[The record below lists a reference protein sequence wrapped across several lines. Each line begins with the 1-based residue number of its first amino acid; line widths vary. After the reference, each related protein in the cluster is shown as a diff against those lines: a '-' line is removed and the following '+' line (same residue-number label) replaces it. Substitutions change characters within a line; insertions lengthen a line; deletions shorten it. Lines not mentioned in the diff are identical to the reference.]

1 MPITLFKRFAIILF
15 ITLLI
20 FGVSFSRIITTSLE
34 NNMVSRS
41 RQIAAHFIA
50 QNVKHGF
57 MPEELSAP
65 KYGTDYVRFAAKV
78 KALTIGNDVER
89 IKVWNSKMRVIWSDR
104 QELVGLE
111 FPDNEDLKRAM
122 GGETVSKVKI
132 PDKTENIF
140 EKGFGRILEIYIP
153 IIRNGSVDAVFEAY
167 LNLDI
172 LYEDINAQKRKIWLW
187 TVVGLTAIFSLLSGI
202 VGNASRRIESQNKE
216 IKRSEER
223 IRDLINSA
231 TDGIISIDKAGTVML
246 FNKAAEQMFGYS
258 VSEMVGRSPE
268 VLIPPQYRLSYDEGW
283 NLYLRIRAAKIAG
296 KAVHFK
302 GLRKD
307 GTTFPLEL
315 SLFVSGTA
323 NTMVGTAI
331 VRSLSR
337 SSRSC

>member
-1 MPITLFKRFAIILF
+1 VPITLFKRFAILLF

-111 FPDNEDLKRAM
+111 FPDNEDLRRAM

-153 IIRNGSVDAVFEAY
+153 IIRNGTVDAVFEAY
-167 LNLDI
+167 LNLDT

-187 TVVGLTAIFSLLSGI
+187 TVVGLTAIFSLLSGL

-231 TDGIISIDKAGTVML
+231 TDGIISIDKAGTVIL

-302 GLRKD
+302 GQRKD

-331 VRSLSR
+331 VRSLSWAN
-337 SSRSC
+337 RSC